1 VLQHDI
7 DTGDTLPIKQSP
19 SRPPF
24 AAREAEDAILDEMLQ
39 TGVIEPS
46 NSPRSSPVC
55 MVKKKDDTYRFCIDY
70 RRLNDVTKKDAFPV
84 PDVKDA
90 LDSLRGAKY
99 FATIDLLSGYWQL
112 GMTDRAKERSAFCTR
127 RGLFQFT
134 RMPFGL
140 SNAPSSFCRL
150 MHIILKDLLYVQC
163 LCYLDDI
170 VVFANSP
177 EQLLERLDA
186 VFSRLQQY
194 GLKAKPSKCVF
205 FKSPIEFLG
214 HLVSADGIEPQPA
227 KLDTIRDWPTPHCLN
242 DVRAFFGLAS
252 YYRRFVKDFATIAEP
267 LSRLTRKNAPFDW
280 TDETR
285 ESFDKLKRGLLDA
298 GILAYPHPDIPCILD
313 TDASDVAVGA
323 VLSQVIDG
331 ME

>member
-1 VLQHDI
+1 
-7 DTGDTLPIKQSP
+7 
-19 SRPPF
+19 
-24 AAREAEDAILDEMLQ
+24 
-39 TGVIEPS
+39 
-46 NSPRSSPVC
+46 

-112 GMTDRAKERSAFCTR
+112 GLTDRAKECSAFCTR

-170 VVFANSP
+170 VVFADSP
-177 EQLLERLDA
+177 EQLLEHLDA
-186 VFSRLQQY
+186 VFSRLRQY

-214 HLVSADGIEPQPA
+214 HLV
-227 KLDTIRDWPTPHCLN
+227 
-242 DVRAFFGLAS
+242 
-252 YYRRFVKDFATIAEP
+252 
-267 LSRLTRKNAPFDW
+267 
-280 TDETR
+280 
-285 ESFDKLKRGLLDA
+285 
-298 GILAYPHPDIPCILD
+298 
-313 TDASDVAVGA
+313 
-323 VLSQVIDG
+323 
-331 ME
+331 